1 MEASVPA
8 PPYRYTL
15 YKMKESANPL
25 MKKIAEKVQ
34 EEHHDI
40 KMYRESQYLRTNVRV
55 TEVFVGTPDEFKLER
70 QIRNM
75 ECGHLYGEFLIRSTI
90 PAGDEKAGEET
101 YSLLEY
107 KNTLEGERLNTL
119 LIFKIN
125 DDRMIEIVI
134 LCSEP
139 RKEGEGGG
147 GGTLFNFFLHV
158 VKKSMEELLGERYT
172 ENTPLIVVKSLDSA
186 IGFYEKYGFE
196 QVSVEKKDGLTTL
209 HRTVSVSLGST
220 PEEDVVSIQRM
231 TSTKGITPPM
241 VVSPIEDKSAETSRQ
256 AKVVAT
262 KSTGTTLKRTET
274 IRPHEG
280 GPHKGGPHK
289 GGTKSKSKTTRVLSK
304 KKRRKTRRKRITH
317 TNSGSS
323 PHI

>member
-1 MEASVPA
+1 MKASAPAAA

-25 MKKIAEKVQ
+25 MKKIAENVQ

-40 KMYRESQYLRTNVRV
+40 KMYRESPYLRTNVRV
-55 TEVFVGTPDEFKLER
+55 TEVIVGTPFEPKLER
-70 QIRNM
+70 QIRIM
-75 ECGHLYGEFLIRSTI
+75 KCGDLNGEFLVRSTI
-90 PAGDEKAGEET
+90 PAGDEDDGEVT

-107 KNTLEGERLNTL
+107 KNTLEGECLNTL
-119 LIFKIN
+119 LIFKISEEGI
-125 DDRMIEIVI
+125 IEIVG
-134 LCSEP
+134 LCSKP
-139 RKEGEGGG
+139 EGGG
-147 GGTLFNFFLHV
+147 AGTLFNFFLYV
-158 VKKSMEELLGERYT
+158 VKKSMEELPEPPDL
-172 ENTPLIVVKSLDSA
+172 ENTPLIVVKSLESA

-196 QVSVEKKDGLTTL
+196 QVSVVNTDGLTKL
-209 HRTVSVSLGST
+209 KRIVSVALGST

-280 GPHKGGPHK
+280 GPHKGG
-289 GGTKSKSKTTRVLSK
+289 TKYKSKTTRVLSK
-304 KKRRKTRRKRITH
+304 KKRRKTRRK
-317 TNSGSS
+317 
-323 PHI
+323 

>member
-1 MEASVPA
+1 MKASAPAAA
-8 PPYRYTL
+8 PPYKYTL
-15 YKMKESANPL
+15 YKMKESTNSL
-25 MKKIAEKVQ
+25 MEKIAENVQ
-34 EEHHDI
+34 KEHPDI
-40 KMYRESQYLRTNVRV
+40 KMYRESPYLRTNVRV
-55 TEVFVGTPDEFKLER
+55 TEVIVGTPYDPKRKIVDTFEFMLEK

-75 ECGHLYGEFLIRSTI
+75 KCGNLYGEFLIHSII
-90 PAGDEKAGEET
+90 PAGDEDDGEVT

-107 KNTLEGERLNTL
+107 KNTSEGEGLNTL

-125 DDRMIEIVI
+125 DDGMIEIVI

-139 RKEGEGGG
+139 RGEGESGGA
-147 GGTLFNFFLHV
+147 GTLFNFFLYV
-158 VKKSMEELLGERYT
+158 VKKSMVELLGERYT
-172 ENTPLIVVKSLDSA
+172 ENTPLIVVESLDSA
-186 IGFYEKYGFE
+186 IGFYEKYGFK
-196 QVSVEKKDGLTTL
+196 QVVKKDGLTTL

-304 KKRRKTRRKRITH
+304 KKRRKTRNKRK
-317 TNSGSS
+317 
-323 PHI
+323 